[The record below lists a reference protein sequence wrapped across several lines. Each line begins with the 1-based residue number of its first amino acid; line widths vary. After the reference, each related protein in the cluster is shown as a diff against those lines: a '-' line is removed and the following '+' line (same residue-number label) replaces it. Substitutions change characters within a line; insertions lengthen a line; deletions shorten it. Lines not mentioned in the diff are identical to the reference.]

1 MIANIDLIAH
11 LLEVWSLSVCFP
23 QIYCFWEVLSCTFLL
38 VTPRMVNLH
47 RRCQWLFTPSKRF
60 YLFRFFSQFPLGPF
74 QVFVGLLKIN
84 SGFQLIPSGPYS
96 SIFYFAGMSKILFYA
111 GYLFFLPG
119 FMGSLRTI
127 SGFRRSPQDQ
137 FRFSANSLR
146 TIFLDLLFCRTC
158 ELKLVHR

>member
-84 SGFQLIPSGPYS
+84 SGFQPIPSGPYS
-96 SIFYFAGMSKILFYA
+96 SIFFFAGHVSWSWCTDSWGRLAMPRSGKYRLSKRRKNRA
-111 GYLFFLPG
+111 VDLPKCPSR
-119 FMGSLRTI
+119 FQ
-127 SGFRRSPQDQ
+127 SPAIVWDVQ
-137 FRFSANSLR
+137 FSYCFPDS
-146 TIFLDLLFCRTC
+146 
-158 ELKLVHR
+158 